1 VKNAFEYEI
10 ELSPRGKLLKRRV
23 VVGGIVVWG
32 LVALATIVMGR
43 ALISIPPSFWEFFK
57 R

>member
-1 VKNAFEYEI
+1 MKNAFEYEV
-10 ELSPRGKLLKRRV
+10 ELSPRGKLLKRRI

-32 LVALATIVMGR
+32 LVVMAAMAIGQVV
-43 ALISIPPSFWEFFK
+43 IPAPFWDLLK